1 MRVTWRQPPPPRV
14 EVRESQ
20 PFTDAVVAA
29 VVAAAEG
36 SRTGNPS
43 GLAALETAAGL
54 YSRAFA
60 GASVG
65 PAGVASAAVGPRV
78 RALIARDLI
87 RRGESV
93 HLIDVRG
100 GMIEL
105 LPCGSWD
112 VRGGWR
118 EDTWLYRV
126 DTFGPSG
133 NDTHFVPASKV
144 VHVRYAVDP
153 SRPWLGI
160 SPLGWARTTGTL
172 AANLEQR
179 LGEEAGAPVGSVLP
193 IPQDGG
199 DGTEDDPL
207 AQLKLDLAAARGRQV
222 LTETTAAGWGEG
234 RGSAPQADWA
244 PRRFGANPPAALGVL
259 RDAASMAVLDACGV
273 PRALAESADGTAA
286 REAWRRFVMGA
297 CEPVANLITDEL
309 ERKLETPIAFDFRAL
324 WAHDLAG
331 RASSF
336 KALVGGGMDVTQAA
350 ATAGL
355 LEHDT

>member
-1 MRVTWRQPPPPRV
+1 MRWPWQPPV

-29 VVAAAEG
+29 LTTAAAG
-36 SRTGNPS
+36 GVVGDPS
-43 GLAALETAAGL
+43 GLAALEAAAGL
-54 YSRAFA
+54 YARAFA
-60 GASVG
+60 GASVS
-65 PAGVASAAVGPRV
+65 PTGVASAAVGPRV

-100 GMIEL
+100 GMVEL

-118 EDTWLYRV
+118 ESEWFYRV

-133 NDTHFVPASKV
+133 NATHFVPASQV

-160 SPLGWARTTGTL
+160 SPLGWARATGTL
-172 AANLEQR
+172 AANLERR
-179 LGEEAGAPVGSVLP
+179 LGQEAGSPVGSILP

-199 DGTEDDPL
+199 GDDTEEADDDPL
-207 AQLKLDLAAARGRQV
+207 AQLKLDLAAASGRPI

-234 RGSAPQADWA
+234 KASAPQADWQ
-244 PRRFGANPPAALGVL
+244 PRRFGANPPAALGTL
-259 RDAASMAVLDACGV
+259 RDAASLAVLDACGV

-286 REAWRRFVMGA
+286 REGWRRFVMGA
-297 CEPVANLITDEL
+297 CEPVGNLISEEL
-309 ERKLETPIAFDFRAL
+309 ALKLETPVTFDFRSL

-336 KALVGGGMDVTQAA
+336 KSLVDGGVSVNEALV
-350 ATAGL
+350 TAGL
-355 LEHDT
+355 LDE

>member
-1 MRVTWRQPPPPRV
+1 MRWPWQSPEV

-29 VVAAAEG
+29 VVAAASG
-36 SRTGNPS
+36 ASAGDPS
-43 GLAALETAAGL
+43 GLAALEAAAGL
-54 YSRAFA
+54 YARAFA
-60 GASVG
+60 GATIG
-65 PAGVASAAVGPRV
+65 PASVATAAVGPRV

-100 GMIEL
+100 GAVEL

-118 EDTWLYRV
+118 ESEWFYRV

-133 NDTHFVPASKV
+133 NSTHFVPASRV
-144 VHVRYAVDP
+144 VHIRYAVDP

-160 SPLGWARTTGTL
+160 SPLGWARATGRL
-172 AANLEQR
+172 AGNLEQR
-179 LGEEAGAPVGSVLP
+179 LGEEAGAPVGSILP

-199 DGTEDDPL
+199 DGSDADPL
-207 AQLKLDLAAARGRQV
+207 ADLKRDLAAARGRPI

-234 RGSAPQADWA
+234 RPSAPLGDWQS
-244 PRRFGANPPAALGVL
+244 RRFGADPPATLGAL

-297 CEPVANLITDEL
+297 CEPLAELVTEEL
-309 ERKLETPIAFDFRAL
+309 ERKLEAPVRLDFGSL
-324 WAHDLAG
+324 WAHDLQG
-331 RASSF
+331 RAASF
-336 KALVGGGMDVTQAA
+336 KALVEGGVAVTEAL
-350 ATAGL
+350 TTSGL
-355 LEHDT
+355 LGE

>member
-1 MRVTWRQPPPPRV
+1 MKLPWRQPPV

-29 VVAAAEG
+29 LTTAAAG
-36 SRTGNPS
+36 GVVGDPG

-54 YSRAFA
+54 YARAFA
-60 GASVG
+60 GAAVS
-65 PAGVASAAVGPRV
+65 PAGVAAAAVSPCV

-93 HLIDVRG
+93 HLIDVRRG
-100 GMIEL
+100 NVEL

-118 EDTWLYRV
+118 EDEWLYRV

-133 NDTHFVPASKV
+133 NDTHFVPATRV

-160 SPLGWARTTGTL
+160 SPLGWARSTGTL
-172 AANLEQR
+172 AANLERR
-179 LGEEAGAPVGSVLP
+179 LGQEAGAPVGSILP

-199 DGTEDDPL
+199 DGGEKDPL
-207 AQLKLDLAAARGRQV
+207 AQLKLDLAAAAGRPI
-222 LTETTAAGWGEG
+222 LTETTSAGWGEG
-234 RGSAPQADWA
+234 RASAPQADWQA
-244 PRRFGANPPAALGVL
+244 RRFGANPPATLGVL
-259 RDAASMAVLDACGV
+259 RDAASLAVLDACGV

-286 REAWRRFVMGA
+286 REGWRRFVMGA
-297 CEPVANLITDEL
+297 VEPVANLISEEL
-309 ERKLETPIAFDFRAL
+309 ETKLETTVSFDFRSL

-331 RASSF
+331 RASAF
-336 KALVGGGMDVTQAA
+336 KTLVDGGMAPTEAL
-350 ATAGL
+350 TTSGL
-355 LEHDT
+355 LGDE

>member
-1 MRVTWRQPPPPRV
+1 MRAPWRRPEPPV

-29 VVAAAEG
+29 IVAAAAG
-36 SRTGNPS
+36 ASTGDPG
-43 GLAALETAAGL
+43 GLAALEAAAGL
-54 YSRAFA
+54 YARAFA
-60 GASVG
+60 GATIA
-65 PAGVASAAVGPRV
+65 PASVASAAVGPRV

-100 GMIEL
+100 GAVEL

-118 EDTWLYRV
+118 ESEWFYRV

-133 NDTHFVPASKV
+133 NATHFVPASRV
-144 VHVRYAVDP
+144 VHIRYAVDP
-153 SRPWLGI
+153 ARPWLGI
-160 SPLGWARTTGTL
+160 SPLGWARATGKL

-179 LGEEAGAPVGSVLP
+179 LGEEAGAPVGSILP
-193 IPQDGG
+193 VPQDGG
-199 DGTEDDPL
+199 DDPAADPL
-207 AQLKLDLAAARGRQV
+207 ASLRADLAAAAGRPI

-234 RGSAPQADWA
+234 KAAAPLGDWQ
-244 PRRFGANPPAALGVL
+244 PHRFGANPPAALGTL

-297 CEPVANLITDEL
+297 CEPVAALIAEEL
-309 ERKLETPIAFDFRAL
+309 ERKLETPIRFDFRAL
-324 WAHDLAG
+324 WAHDLQG
-331 RASSF
+331 RASAF
-336 KALVGGGMDVTQAA
+336 KALVGGGMAPGEAA
-350 ATAGL
+350 ATSGL
-355 LEHDT
+355 LGE

>member
-1 MRVTWRQPPPPRV
+1 MRLPWRQPPV

-43 GLAALETAAGL
+43 GLAALEAAAGM
-54 YSRAFA
+54 YARAFA
-60 GASVG
+60 GASIS
-65 PAGVASAAVGPRV
+65 PASVASAAVSPRV

-93 HLIDVRG
+93 HLIEVRG
-100 GMIEL
+100 GAVEL

-118 EDTWLYRV
+118 ESGWFYRV

-133 NDTHFVPASKV
+133 NATHFVPASRV

-160 SPLGWARTTGTL
+160 SPLGWARATGAL
-172 AANLEQR
+172 AANLEAR
-179 LGEEAGAPVGSVLP
+179 LGEEAGSPVGSILP
-193 IPQDGG
+193 VPQDGG
-199 DGTEDDPL
+199 DGTDDDPL
-207 AQLKLDLAAARGRQV
+207 AQLKLDLAAARGRPI

-234 RGSAPQADWA
+234 KTSAPLGDWQS
-244 PRRFGANPPAALGVL
+244 RRFGADPPEALGLL
-259 RDAASMAVLDACGV
+259 RDAASLAVLDACGV

-286 REAWRRFVMGA
+286 REGWRRFVMGA
-297 CEPVANLITDEL
+297 CEPVAALIGEEL
-309 ERKLETPIAFDFRAL
+309 ERKLETPISFDFRSL
-324 WAHDLAG
+324 WAHDLQG

-336 KALVGGGMDVTQAA
+336 KALVDGGMAPTEALV
-350 ATAGL
+350 TAGL
-355 LEHDT
+355 LDNE

>member
-1 MRVTWRQPPPPRV
+1 MRAPWRRTEAPV

-29 VVAAAEG
+29 IVAAAAG
-36 SRTGNPS
+36 ASTGDPG
-43 GLAALETAAGL
+43 GLAALEAAAGL
-54 YSRAFA
+54 YARAFA
-60 GASVG
+60 GATIA
-65 PAGVASAAVGPRV
+65 PASPASAAVGPRV
-78 RALIARDLI
+78 RALIARDMI

-100 GMIEL
+100 GAVEL

-118 EDTWLYRV
+118 ESEWFYRV

-133 NDTHFVPASKV
+133 NATHFVPASRV
-144 VHVRYAVDP
+144 VHIRYAVDP

-160 SPLGWARTTGTL
+160 SPLGWARATGKL

-179 LGEEAGAPVGSVLP
+179 LGEESGSPVGSILP
-193 IPQDGG
+193 VPADGG
-199 DGTEDDPL
+199 DDPEADPL
-207 AQLKLDLAAARGRQV
+207 AGLRADLAAAAGRPI

-234 RGSAPQADWA
+234 KSAAPLGDWQ
-244 PRRFGANPPAALGVL
+244 PRRFGANPPAALGTL

-297 CEPVANLITDEL
+297 CEPVAALVSEEL
-309 ERKLETPIAFDFRAL
+309 ERKLETPIRFDFGAL
-324 WAHDLAG
+324 WAHDLQG
-331 RASSF
+331 RASAF
-336 KALVGGGMDVTQAA
+336 KSLVDGGMAPAEAA
-350 ATAGL
+350 ATSGL
-355 LEHDT
+355 LGE

>member
-1 MRVTWRQPPPPRV
+1 MRWPWQPAPL

-29 VVAAAEG
+29 LTTAAAG
-36 SRTGNPS
+36 GVVGDPS
-43 GLAALETAAGL
+43 GIAALEAAAGL
-54 YSRAFA
+54 YARAFA
-60 GASVG
+60 GASVS
-65 PAGVASAAVGPRV
+65 PAGAAAAAVGPRV

-93 HLIDVRG
+93 HLIDVVG
-100 GMIEL
+100 GAVEL

-118 EDTWLYRV
+118 ESEWFYRV

-133 NDTHFVPASKV
+133 NATHFVPASRV

-160 SPLGWARTTGTL
+160 SPLGWARATGRL
-172 AANLEQR
+172 AANLERR
-179 LGEEAGAPVGSVLP
+179 LGEEAGSPVGSLLP

-199 DGTEDDPL
+199 DGDADDDPL
-207 AQLKLDLAAARGRQV
+207 AQLKLDLAAAEGRPI
-222 LTETTAAGWGEG
+222 LAETTSAGWGEG
-234 RGSAPQADWA
+234 RASAPQADWKA
-244 PRRFGANPPAALGVL
+244 QRFGANPPATLGPL

-297 CEPVANLITDEL
+297 CEPVANLISEEL
-309 ERKLETPIAFDFRAL
+309 ARKLEAPVGFDFRTL

-331 RASSF
+331 RASAF
-336 KALVGGGMDVTQAA
+336 KALVGGGMAPTEALV
-350 ATAGL
+350 TAGL
-355 LEHDT
+355 LDD